1 MRKKVLAFSRLGTI
15 FTIIALLIPLS
26 IMASPQMLAAQPWIE
41 QSRTDL
47 NGINVA
53 VYYDEGALG
62 SSVFA
67 LYYMFEWM
75 NASVSYIDAE
85 EIQADAL
92 DNYDLVAFPGGST
105 FDYNNQ
111 LDALGRTKL
120 TDFVANGGS
129 FFGICGGSMLGTHT
143 TGLGL
148 FNGFYSSAVAGIG
161 PYLMDLAVNRTSTGP
176 DLSDEPVNYTTM
188 YWGSAYFYGPGLDDA
203 IPIMTYHQNGEAAMI
218 ACRYEYGT
226 VFLSSP
232 HPEYE
237 EGDER
242 DGTDFYDHLDD
253 PDSEWGLMLKVSIW
267 LVEAAES
274 PPTTTT
280 TTTSTTTTATTT
292 SATTSTTTTTTT
304 TEPMFP
310 LEVAAIAGGIAILAI
325 VAIVLIR
332 RR

>member
-1 MRKKVLAFSRLGTI
+1 MHRKVSVSLKHFGIFSV
-15 FTIIALLIPLS
+15 IALLLPLS
-26 IMASPQMLAAQPWIE
+26 VAASSQMLVTQPQAE
-41 QSRTDL
+41 LTRTDL
-47 NGINVA
+47 TGINVA

-75 NASVSYIDAE
+75 NATVSYIDAE
-85 EIQADAL
+85 AIQADAL
-92 DNYDLVAFPGGST
+92 DNYDIVAFPGGST
-105 FDYNNQ
+105 YDYNNQ
-111 LDALGRTKL
+111 LEALGREKL
-120 TDFVANGGS
+120 TEFVANGGS
-129 FFGICGGSMLGTHT
+129 YFGICGGSMLGTHT
-143 TGLGL
+143 TGIGL

-176 DLSDEPVNYTTM
+176 DLSDEPENYTTM

-237 EGDER
+237 EGDDR
-242 DGTDFYDHLDD
+242 DGTSFYDHLND

-267 LVEAAES
+267 LVEAAET
-274 PPTTTT
+274 PPTTTTSTTTTTTT
-280 TTTSTTTTATTT
+280 TTTSTT
-292 SATTSTTTTTTT
+292 TTTTTTT

-310 LEVAAIAGGIAILAI
+310 MEIAALAGGIGVIAI
-325 VAIVLIR
+325 VIILIR